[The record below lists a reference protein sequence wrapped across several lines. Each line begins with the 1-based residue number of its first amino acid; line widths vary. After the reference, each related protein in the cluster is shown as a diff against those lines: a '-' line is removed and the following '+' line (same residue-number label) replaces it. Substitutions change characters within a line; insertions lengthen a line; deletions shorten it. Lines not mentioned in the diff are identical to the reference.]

1 MSGQLRKQR
10 WNTGMS
16 VEARRDE
23 ILRTLGEFL
32 RDRHLSSLKMQDIAD
47 RLGMTK
53 GNLYYYFKS
62 KRDILFHC
70 HMKAMQRSLT
80 ALEEV
85 QATQASPGDK
95 LHTLLVRHVR
105 SITDDTYSAVLLT
118 DLEMLSQAQRRH
130 YISLRDNFEHGV
142 RSLIEDGI
150 REGEFL
156 PQDVRLAGF
165 AILGAI
171 NWISRWYKT
180 RGPSNAEDVATAFAD
195 FFCRGLRASAPRA
208 NVNAKS
214 RCRPSN

>member
-1 MSGQLRKQR
+1 MSGSLRKQR
-10 WNTGMS
+10 WTIGMS

-32 RDRHLSSLKMQDIAD
+32 RERHLSSLKMQDIAD

-62 KRDILFHC
+62 KRDIIFHC
-70 HMKAMQRSLT
+70 HMKAMQRSLA

-85 QATQASPGDK
+85 RATQASPGKK

-118 DLEMLSQAQRRH
+118 DLEMLSQAQRRR
-130 YISLRDNFEHGV
+130 YILLRDTFEHGV

-150 REGEFL
+150 REGEFVS
-156 PQDVRLAGF
+156 QDVRLVGF

-171 NWISRWYKT
+171 NWISHWYKT
-180 RGPSNAEDVATAFAD
+180 RGPSNAEHVANAFAD
-195 FFCRGLRASAPRA
+195 FFCRGLQATSQPAI
-208 NVNAKS
+208 VNTKS
-214 RCRPSN
+214 KSLTEC

>member
-1 MSGQLRKQR
+1 
-10 WNTGMS
+10 MS

-70 HMKAMQRSLT
+70 HMKAMQRSLA

-85 QATQASPGDK
+85 QAASGSPGDR

-105 SITDDTYSAVLLT
+105 SIADDTYSAVLLT
-118 DLEMLSQAQRRH
+118 DMEMLSQAQRRR
-130 YISLRDNFEHGV
+130 YIALRDNFEHGV
-142 RSLIEDGI
+142 RSLIEEGI
-150 REGEFL
+150 RDGEFL
-156 PQDVRLAGF
+156 AQDVRLSGF

-171 NWISRWYKT
+171 NWISHWYKA
-180 RGPSNAEDVATAFAD
+180 RGPSKSEDVATAFAD
-195 FFCRGLRASAPRA
+195 FFCRGLRGSGPGA
-208 NVNAKS
+208 NIKS
-214 RCRPSN
+214 KLN